1 MARSGNRARAAAIL
15 REWPH
20 GHEGEIIMATFKK
33 AANFK
38 VPKNLSPNSTQAI
51 KAGFPRTRGS
61 VIVYDTMLSP

>member
-1 MARSGNRARAAAIL
+1 
-15 REWPH
+15 
-20 GHEGEIIMATFKK
+20 MATFKK

-38 VPKNLSPNSTQAI
+38 VPSPNSTQAI